1 MLRKITVVGLTVAV
15 AIVVFGCSNDA
26 VTPEGSGTAGSKTQ
40 NRIYGYCYI
49 GTTHILDPYEGVLV
63 EAWCGGDLWGYDYT
77 DGDGYYDIVLYPNCP
92 TYTWYQIKATPP
104 DEEIDPQ
111 TKWMFYTIGPNAGPN
126 FYFRQ
131 D

>member
-15 AIVVFGCSNDA
+15 AVVVFGCSNDA
-26 VTPEGSGTAGSKTQ
+26 VTPEGTGTADSKTQ

-63 EAWCGGDLWGYDYT
+63 EAWCGGNLWGYADT
-77 DGDGYYDIVLYPNCP
+77 DGDGYYNIVLYNNCP
-92 TYTWYQIKATPP
+92 TDTWYLIIATPP

-111 TKWMFYTIGPNAGPN
+111 SIPMFYTIGPNRGPD
-126 FYFRQ
+126 FYFIE